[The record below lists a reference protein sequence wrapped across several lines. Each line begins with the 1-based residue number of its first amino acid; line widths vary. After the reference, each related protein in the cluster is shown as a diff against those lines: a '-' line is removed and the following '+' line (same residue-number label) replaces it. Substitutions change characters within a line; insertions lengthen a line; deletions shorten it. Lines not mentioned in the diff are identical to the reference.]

1 MAVVLQEDVAQ
12 AAVPVSRG
20 RFREGR
26 KLGGY
31 FTGPEKS
38 YFLRN
43 LVANRFA
50 IFFLN
55 SFPLRKK
62 KKITGH

>member
-1 MAVVLQEDVAQ
+1 MCSATFKYKYWGD
-12 AAVPVSRG
+12 
-20 RFREGR
+20 

-62 KKITGH
+62 KKNHWPLSQLYQLDS